1 MSHKSV
7 SEHFVVDIIQ
17 EMFLLSS
24 CEIFVETCCWRENS
38 LPADQKLYSCSLP
51 DPWLTNTQLY
61 QKLAS
66 LQSTILGL
74 SSITY
79 CYTWPYFFKVTFSC
93 PFHSTPNTAMSFATC
108 FFLTPALQPPI
119 IVFCISTDPL
129 WGGYW
134 ISQTFIPWKAFT
146 TLPGIL
152 TASGISTNK
161 WKKILQF
168 LQISIQI

>member
-17 EMFLLSS
+17 EMFLLSC
-24 CEIFVETCCWRENS
+24 CEHFCGNLLLKR
-38 LPADQKLYSCSLP
+38 KLFAGWSERYSCSLP

-108 FFLTPALQPPI
+108 FFLIPPLQPPI

-146 TLPGIL
+146 TLQGIL
-152 TASGISTNK
+152 TATSISTNK
-161 WKKILQF
+161 
-168 LQISIQI
+168 